1 MTSLEDKKGKNIF
14 THQILKKT
22 DTGHIRHLIL
32 VETFD
37 GLYTP
42 IGLELPDGD
51 GPFPLVLFATG
62 NGGGGI
68 DWLIDNME
76 NRRYTIDKFLDK
88 GYACGW
94 IRYRAEVELGY
105 NEGGKLVKDIRQGG
119 MMFNRAPL
127 EYEDEIAIIEYLK
140 TFHEIDANRIG
151 LLGMSHAGEMILK
164 ITSEYNGVCAAVAS
178 EPASHEFLAL
188 TPDESVRINEETQLR
203 DIESMQMQSV
213 QKVRNR
219 IDIDIANQRISTINT
234 PIFVMGR
241 DEDELQGIF
250 KLSYDLLI
258 ENKKEAL
265 WKSYDHA
272 LHGFIFP
279 IKQNNKYDVDPIQ
292 DEAIED
298 VLSFFKK
305 YFLKQD

>member
-1 MTSLEDKKGKNIF
+1 MTSLNDKKGKNKF
-14 THQILKKT
+14 THQILEKT
-22 DTGHIRHLIL
+22 DKGHIRHLIL

-119 MMFNRAPL
+119 MMFNRSPL
-127 EYEDEIAIIEYLK
+127 
-140 TFHEIDANRIG
+140 
-151 LLGMSHAGEMILK
+151 
-164 ITSEYNGVCAAVAS
+164 
-178 EPASHEFLAL
+178 
-188 TPDESVRINEETQLR
+188 
-203 DIESMQMQSV
+203 
-213 QKVRNR
+213 
-219 IDIDIANQRISTINT
+219 
-234 PIFVMGR
+234 
-241 DEDELQGIF
+241 
-250 KLSYDLLI
+250 
-258 ENKKEAL
+258 
-265 WKSYDHA
+265 
-272 LHGFIFP
+272 
-279 IKQNNKYDVDPIQ
+279 
-292 DEAIED
+292 
-298 VLSFFKK
+298 
-305 YFLKQD
+305 